1 MLGSWNVNV
10 TVGKYPQKV
19 ASALAD
25 LNLVGALYTPIAYI
39 GSQQVN
45 GINHAVLAKQTLTT
59 GKDVNNIVILTL
71 NEKDDKVVLS
81 GIERVVEQGGELGGI
96 KVADD
101 FTVTDEAKDALK
113 AALAD
118 RLGIE
123 ITPHALLGTQ
133 VTKGMNYILFVT
145 TASVTP
151 NPEVEAAVVIVNS
164 LTKNIGFSYVL
175 GGHDSVN
182 QLGYAFTW
190 LMQKNVSL
198 GKPLGEWP

>member
-45 GINHAVLAKQTLTT
+45 GTNHAVLAKQTLTT

-71 NEKDDKVVLS
+71 NEKEDKVVLS
-81 GIERVVEQGGELGGI
+81 GIERIVEQGGELGGI
-96 KVADD
+96 KIADD

-123 ITPHALLGTQ
+123 VTPRALLGTQ

-151 NPEVEAAVVIVNS
+151 NPEVEAAVVVVNS

-175 GGHDSVN
+175 GGHDDVN

>member
-45 GINHAVLAKQTLTT
+45 GTNHAVLAKQTLTT

-71 NEKDDKVVLS
+71 NEKEDKVVLS
-81 GIERVVEQGGELGGI
+81 GIERIVEQGGELGGI

-101 FTVTDEAKDALK
+101 FTVTEEAKDALK

-123 ITPHALLGTQ
+123 VTPYAVLGTQ

-151 NPEVEAAVVIVNS
+151 NPEVEAAVVVVNS

-175 GGHDSVN
+175 GGHDNVN

>member
-19 ASALAD
+19 ASALSD

-45 GINHAVLAKQTLTT
+45 GTNHAVLAKQTLTT

-71 NEKDDKVVLS
+71 NEKEDKVVLS
-81 GIERVVEQGGELGGI
+81 GIERIVEQGGELGGI
-96 KVADD
+96 KIADD
-101 FTVTDEAKDALK
+101 FTVTDEAKDTLK

-123 ITPHALLGTQ
+123 VTPYALLGTQ

-151 NPEVEAAVVIVNS
+151 NPEVEAAVVVVNS

-175 GGHDSVN
+175 GGHDNVN

>member
-96 KVADD
+96 KIADD
-101 FTVTDEAKDALK
+101 FTVTEEAKDALK

-175 GGHDSVN
+175 GGHDNVN

>member
-71 NEKDDKVVLS
+71 NEKEDKVVLS
-81 GIERVVEQGGELGGI
+81 GIDRIVEQGGELGGI
-96 KVADD
+96 KIADD
-101 FTVTDEAKDALK
+101 FTVTDEANDALK
-113 AALAD
+113 TALAD
-118 RLGIE
+118 RVGIN

-151 NPEVEAAVVIVNS
+151 NPEVEAAVVVVNS

-175 GGHDSVN
+175 GGHDNVN